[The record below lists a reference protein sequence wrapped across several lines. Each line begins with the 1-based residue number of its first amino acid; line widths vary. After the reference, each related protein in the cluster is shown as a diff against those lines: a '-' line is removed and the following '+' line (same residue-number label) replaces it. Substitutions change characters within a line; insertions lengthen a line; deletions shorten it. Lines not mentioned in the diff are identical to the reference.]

1 MPDRLARRKATSDTR
16 GSVRGALSQRSF
28 AAYLVGNTISGSG
41 TWFQNI
47 AMTLLVYRLT
57 NSVFLVGVVNF
68 AQFASVLF
76 VGPAAGVAAD
86 RHDRRR
92 LLIVTQF
99 LSATVAAMLA
109 VLALTGHATVPVV
122 IGAALVLGLAQTFSQ
137 PAMLALVPQLV
148 PPEHLTAAVALNI
161 VTYNVARAVG
171 PVLGAVVVGVFGV
184 SAAFAVN
191 SVSFLAMV
199 AVLASIRTRSSVSIV
214 DQTPSRL
221 RDTARSL
228 RARPEMARLFI
239 VAICVSLTI
248 DPVTTL
254 SPAFATEVFDRPD
267 TLVGWMIGAFGLG
280 AVIAGF
286 WVSGKRHATDGALSA
301 RIWMLVLGML
311 VFASVPYLGVA
322 LLGLVLAGFGFIVVS
337 APALARVQA
346 AADDN
351 ELGRLMALWVMA
363 FTGAR
368 PLASLFDGALA
379 TATDVRLA
387 TIVLSLPGVAAALMM
402 RRIGS
407 A

>member
-1 MPDRLARRKATSDTR
+1 MPDRLARRKATSDAR

-109 VLALTGHATVPVV
+109 VLALTGHATV
-122 IGAALVLGLAQTFSQ
+122 

-346 AADDN
+346 AADDG

-402 RRIGS
+402 RRFGS